1 MNQKL
6 ILLHSYTFICCLKY
20 MMGQQKLSTLMSGNT
35 HLVQSQYLSD
45 DINMKELAVFLQNV
59 VQGGPGVNIE
69 VREGRGRC
77 LVANK
82 QIEVGDVPV
91 NNITFSYVSYH

>member
-1 MNQKL
+1 
-6 ILLHSYTFICCLKY
+6 
-20 MMGQQKLSTLMSGNT
+20 MGQQKLSTLLSGNT

-69 VREGRGRC
+69 VRESRGRC

-91 NNITFSYVSYH
+91 NNVTFSYVSYHWENKTIITIRWVMWF

>member
-1 MNQKL
+1 
-6 ILLHSYTFICCLKY
+6 
-20 MMGQQKLSTLMSGNT
+20 
-35 HLVQSQYLSD
+35 
-45 DINMKELAVFLQNV
+45 MKELAVFLQNV

-91 NNITFSYVSYH
+91 NIVHILLGFLSLRKLNYYYY

>member
-1 MNQKL
+1 
-6 ILLHSYTFICCLKY
+6 
-20 MMGQQKLSTLMSGNT
+20 MMGQQKLSKLLSGNT
-35 HLVQSQYLSD
+35 HLAQSQYLSD

-59 VQGGPGVNIE
+59 VQGGPGVKIE

-91 NNITFSYVSYH
+91 NNVTFSNVSYYYH

>member
-1 MNQKL
+1 
-6 ILLHSYTFICCLKY
+6 
-20 MMGQQKLSTLMSGNT
+20 
-35 HLVQSQYLSD
+35 
-45 DINMKELAVFLQNV
+45 MKELAVFLQNV

-91 NNITFSYVSYH
+91 NNVTFSYVSYYYH

>member
-1 MNQKL
+1 
-6 ILLHSYTFICCLKY
+6 
-20 MMGQQKLSTLMSGNT
+20 
-35 HLVQSQYLSD
+35 
-45 DINMKELAVFLQNV
+45 MKELAVFLQNV
-59 VQGGPGVNIE
+59 LQGGPGVNIE

-91 NNITFSYVSYH
+91 NNVTKKIKLLLLLLGW

>member
-1 MNQKL
+1 MPSSPYIRTDITHALNTL
-6 ILLHSYTFICCLKY
+6 IFQC
-20 MMGQQKLSTLMSGNT
+20 
-35 HLVQSQYLSD
+35 LVQ
-45 DINMKELAVFLQNV
+45 AVFLQNV

-82 QIEVGDVPV
+82 QIEVSDVPV
-91 NNITFSYVSYH
+91 NNVTFFFVSYH